1 MTLSIWNIGI
11 LTIGYTVALL
21 VGHFGVGPI
30 VDRLWKHYVPSLER
44 HPALPAIIGALD
56 LVLYISSYL
65 VGVPEFIVAWLV
77 IKVAGE
83 WSPSKADVDRPL
95 YHIFLIGNGLNIIIG
110 VGTAL
115 VIQALLRP

>member
-1 MTLSIWNIGI
+1 MTFSIWNIGI
-11 LTIGYTVALL
+11 LAIGYAVALL
-21 VGHFGVGPI
+21 VGHFVVGPI
-30 VDRLWKHYVPSLER
+30 IDRLWKHYVPSLER

-83 WSPSKADVDRPL
+83 WSQRP
-95 YHIFLIGNGLNIIIG
+95 
-110 VGTAL
+110 T
-115 VIQALLRP
+115 VICEK